1 MLSAGL
7 LAASFGWES
16 VFYVMGTVSSIWI
29 VLWLWL
35 VADTPSKQPLISQ
48 EERDFINS
56 SLGSGK
62 SDHDDVKLPVPWRRV
77 NQFHLKVLIEGLI

>member
-1 MLSAGL
+1 MLSMLSAGL

-16 VFYVMGTVSSIWI
+16 VFYVMGAVSSIWI

-35 VADTPSKQPLISQ
+35 VADSPNKQPLISQ

-62 SDHDDVKLPVPWRRV
+62 SDHDEAKLPVPWRRV
-77 NQFHLKVLIEGLI
+77 SRLLLKG